1 MTIEACSVRPG
12 RGVSMLEIG
21 MLDGDLERK
30 LRDPSQRDATLNRIA
45 KRVVFA
51 LRQGLEQGP
60 SLKASC
66 NRFRC
71 HQRSLSTTSV

>member
-1 MTIEACSVRPG
+1 
-12 RGVSMLEIG
+12 MLEIG

-66 NRFRC
+66 TASGGINAVCR
-71 HQRSLSTTSV
+71 